1 MNYKKD
7 IFEKRLNDFL
17 GSDSLI
23 SNPLNKDM
31 DDDELHCEVFNS
43 QDFISD
49 RNQAIEF
56 LGNKTFDILDFVR
69 TYEIDNF
76 GELNTDISNP
86 IRLLNMYAYIIGKEI
101 VEDYF
106 EKRNRHLKI
115 EKLGDYISA
124 IQGI

>member
-17 GSDSLI
+17 SSDSF
-23 SNPLNKDM
+23 NKDM

-49 RNQAIEF
+49 RNEAIEF

>member
-17 GSDSLI
+17 GSD
-23 SNPLNKDM
+23 PLNKDM

>member
-17 GSDSLI
+17 GSDSF
-23 SNPLNKDM
+23 NKEM
-31 DDDELHCEVFNS
+31 DDDDLHNEVFNTE
-43 QDFISD
+43 DFISD
-49 RNQAIEF
+49 RNEAIEF
-56 LGNKTFDILDFVR
+56 LGSKTFEILDFVR

-86 IRLLNMYAYIIGKEI
+86 IRLLNMYAYIIGEEI
-101 VEDYF
+101 IEDYF
-106 EKRNRHLKI
+106 EKRNRYLRS

>member
-17 GSDSLI
+17 SSD
-23 SNPLNKDM
+23 PLNKDM
-31 DDDELHCEVFNS
+31 DDDDLHNEVFNTE
-43 QDFISD
+43 DFISD

-56 LGNKTFDILDFVR
+56 LGNKTFDILDYVR

-86 IRLLNMYAYIIGKEI
+86 IRLLNMYVYIIGEEV

-106 EKRNRHLKI
+106 EKRNQHLRS

>member
-7 IFEKRLNDFL
+7 ILEKRLNDFL
-17 GSDSLI
+17 SSDSF
-23 SNPLNKDM
+23 NKEM
-31 DDDELHCEVFNS
+31 DDDDLHNEVFNTE
-43 QDFISD
+43 DFISD
-49 RNQAIEF
+49 RNEAIEF
-56 LGNKTFDILDFVR
+56 LGSKTFEILDFVR

-86 IRLLNMYAYIIGKEI
+86 IRLLNMYAYIIGEEI
-101 VEDYF
+101 IEDYF
-106 EKRNRHLKI
+106 EKRNRYLRN

>member
-17 GSDSLI
+17 SSD
-23 SNPLNKDM
+23 PLNKDM

-56 LGNKTFDILDFVR
+56 LGSKTFDILDYVR

-86 IRLLNMYAYIIGKEI
+86 IRLLNMYVYIIGEEI
-101 VEDYF
+101 VQDYF

>member
-17 GSDSLI
+17 SSD
-23 SNPLNKDM
+23 PLNKDM
-31 DDDELHCEVFNS
+31 DDDDLHNEVFNTE
-43 QDFISD
+43 DFISD

-56 LGNKTFDILDFVR
+56 LGNKTFDILDYVR

-86 IRLLNMYAYIIGKEI
+86 IRLLNMYDYITGEEI

-115 EKLGDYISA
+115 EKLGYYISA

>member
-7 IFEKRLNDFL
+7 ILEKRLNDFL
-17 GSDSLI
+17 SSDSF
-23 SNPLNKDM
+23 NKEM
-31 DDDELHCEVFNS
+31 DDDE
-43 QDFISD
+43 
-49 RNQAIEF
+49 AIEF
-56 LGNKTFDILDFVR
+56 IGNKTFEILDFVR

-86 IRLLNMYAYIIGKEI
+86 IRLLNMYAYIIGEEI
-101 VEDYF
+101 IEDYF
-106 EKRNRHLKI
+106 EKRNQHLRS

>member
-17 GSDSLI
+17 SSD
-23 SNPLNKDM
+23 PLNKDM

>member
-17 GSDSLI
+17 GSDSF
-23 SNPLNKDM
+23 NKDM
-31 DDDELHCEVFNS
+31 DDDDLHNEVFNTE
-43 QDFISD
+43 DFISD

-56 LGNKTFDILDFVR
+56 LGNKTFDILDYVR

-86 IRLLNMYAYIIGKEI
+86 IRLLNMYAYIIGEEI